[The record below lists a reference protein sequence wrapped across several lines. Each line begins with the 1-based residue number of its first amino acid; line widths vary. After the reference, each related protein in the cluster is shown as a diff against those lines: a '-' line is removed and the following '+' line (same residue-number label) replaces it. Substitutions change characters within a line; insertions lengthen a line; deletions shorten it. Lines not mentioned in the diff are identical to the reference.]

1 MRRWLSAQVFGAF
14 LALMLVIVSTS
25 TVAAADPRDFE
36 LINNTGMTIDY
47 IYVSPTSVD
56 DWGDDVLGQ
65 DVLEDGQSVKIVFPG
80 GRVKGD
86 DCIFD
91 IKVVLSEDGK
101 EGKIDSIDLCN
112 TRTVTFN

>member
-1 MRRWLSAQVFGAF
+1 MRRWLTARASGAV
-14 LALMLVIVSTS
+14 LALMLVVSSVSTA
-25 TVAAADPRDFE
+25 AAADPRDFD

-47 IYVSPTSVD
+47 IYVSPSASD
-56 DWGDDVLGQ
+56 DWGDDILGQ
-65 DVLEDGQSVKIVFPG
+65 DVLENGQVVHISFPG

-91 IKVVLSEDGK
+91 IKVMLTDEGK
-101 EGKIDSIDLCN
+101 EGKIDAIDLCN

>member
-1 MRRWLSAQVFGAF
+1 MRRWLTARVLGAALAVSMIVVSASPA
-14 LALMLVIVSTS
+14 
-25 TVAAADPRDFE
+25 AAADPRDFD

-65 DVLEDGQSVKIVFPG
+65 DVLDHGQVVHITFPG
-80 GRVKGD
+80 GRVKGE

-91 IKVVLSEDGK
+91 IKVMLTDEGK
-101 EGKIDSIDLCN
+101 EGKLDSVDLCA